1 MEICNSYHGMKEKQ
15 KKNSP
20 TKLKQ
25 MQIKLNIFDRQQD
38 NDSSKSKKM
47 IVYFGHYNWNLVLNI
62 MVGLRKSIKALY

>member
-25 MQIKLNIFDRQQD
+25 MQIKLNIFDRQQH

-47 IVYFGHYNWNLVLNI
+47 IVYFGH
-62 MVGLRKSIKALY
+62 